1 MEPLAHRMRPKS
13 FSDIFGQDHL
23 VGDNGILTAMVK
35 KNRPMSMILYGP
47 PGTGKTTI
55 AGLFCESF
63 EMDYYFFNA
72 VTDNKS
78 RLKSIIETINY
89 HNILLVIDEI
99 HRMKSDIQDY
109 LLPFIEEGKVIII
122 GLTTANPFQSINI
135 AIRSRCHLFEVHKL
149 TSDDIRQVLSRA
161 IKLLDVD
168 IKVELNAYETIVR
181 YSNYEVR
188 TALNIL
194 ESASLLLNDGDTLT
208 SGLVTKVAGRI
219 KHELD
224 AGEDHF
230 YDLLSALQKSI
241 RGSDV
246 DASIHY
252 LARLLTLGDLIS
264 IARRL
269 IVIAYEDIGLANP
282 NMGQRVY
289 FGCEAAL
296 KVGLPE
302 ARIIFA
308 NLVIDM
314 AISPKSNTAYLAID
328 NALKDYE
335 SMDTGDLPDHAI
347 NRRIQQN
354 PSIYLYPHNDKNSI
368 NSQLYLPEKI
378 KSKAYYL
385 PKVESNYEKA
395 LAERLKLIDKIKNK
409 TR

>member
-1 MEPLAHRMRPKS
+1 
-13 FSDIFGQDHL
+13 
-23 VGDNGILTAMVK
+23 
-35 KNRPMSMILYGP
+35 
-47 PGTGKTTI
+47 
-55 AGLFCESF
+55 
-63 EMDYYFFNA
+63 MDYYFFNA

-252 LARLLTLGDLIS
+252 LARLLTLGDLI
-264 IARRL
+264 
-269 IVIAYEDIGLANP
+269 
-282 NMGQRVY
+282 
-289 FGCEAAL
+289 
-296 KVGLPE
+296 
-302 ARIIFA
+302 
-308 NLVIDM
+308 
-314 AISPKSNTAYLAID
+314 
-328 NALKDYE
+328 
-335 SMDTGDLPDHAI
+335 
-347 NRRIQQN
+347 
-354 PSIYLYPHNDKNSI
+354 
-368 NSQLYLPEKI
+368 
-378 KSKAYYL
+378 
-385 PKVESNYEKA
+385 
-395 LAERLKLIDKIKNK
+395 
-409 TR
+409 